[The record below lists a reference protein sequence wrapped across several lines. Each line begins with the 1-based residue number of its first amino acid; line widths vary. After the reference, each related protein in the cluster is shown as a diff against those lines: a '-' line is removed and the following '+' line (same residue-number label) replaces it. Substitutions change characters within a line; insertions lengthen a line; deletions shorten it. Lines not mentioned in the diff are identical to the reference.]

1 MTDIVQRLRSGEVC
15 INNPCRM
22 MDARS
27 GCTCA
32 EAADAI
38 ERLRDDLA
46 ETNRQF
52 AQAVETGTAAVAEIE
67 RLRAEME
74 RLRQENEALRMINT
88 PAGYQEMSHALNAEI
103 ERLRRELA
111 HEHKLWAA
119 LKEKADA

>member
-27 GCTCA
+27 GCACA
-32 EAADAI
+32 EAAD
-38 ERLRDDLA
+38 
-46 ETNRQF
+46 
-52 AQAVETGTAAVAEIE
+52 EIE
-67 RLRAEME
+67 RLRAERDDWFDGARKDYLDERNARMDANVREYAAME
-74 RLRQENEALRMINT
+74 RANKAD
-88 PAGYQEMSHALNAEI
+88 AEI